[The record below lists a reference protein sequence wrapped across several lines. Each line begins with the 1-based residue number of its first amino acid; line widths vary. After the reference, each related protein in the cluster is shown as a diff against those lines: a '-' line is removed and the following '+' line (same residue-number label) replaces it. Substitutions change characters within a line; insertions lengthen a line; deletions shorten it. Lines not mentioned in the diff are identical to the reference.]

1 MAFESNPKI
10 ARKIGWITATSIVI
24 ANMIGAGIFTT
35 SGLMAGNLPNPTW
48 VLLFWFIGGMIAIA
62 GAMCYA
68 ELATRM
74 PEDGG
79 EYLYLKRLYHPSLG
93 FLSGWTSFFVGFS
106 APIAASA
113 LGFAEYIIPDEGLT
127 VSGVVIQDPVWI
139 KKVLALSVI
148 VLFTVVHY
156 MGHKWG
162 SRIQNL
168 LTVVKILVVFG
179 LASLGMILGEGDWS
193 NLQFQSGEAYGGLAI
208 GTAMMLVMFSY
219 SGWNASSYI
228 AGEMKNPRKSLP
240 LSLLLGTGIVIAVYL
255 SVNLF
260 IFRSL
265 PFQEIQGTIA
275 IFEKASIAALG
286 EWIGRILGILSAIAL
301 LASLSAFI
309 MIGPRIYFAMA
320 LDKLFFPFAARVH
333 RRFGVPGRSI
343 LIQGSIAFIFAL
355 IGSFEQIIIYVE
367 FALLI
372 FPFFAVAGLFVARKK
387 NIGESMAVRVT
398 GYPVVPLFF
407 LICSL
412 LIMIIAYIN
421 RPLEST
427 AAVITVL
434 IGIPIY
440 YIWAKNMGM
449 DGKPHN

>member
-10 ARKIGWITATSIVI
+10 TRKIGWITATSIVI

-168 LTVVKILVVFG
+168 LTAVKILIVFG

-355 IGSFEQIIIYVE
+355 
-367 FALLI
+367 
-372 FPFFAVAGLFVARKK
+372 AGLFVARKK

-440 YIWAKNMGM
+440 YIWAKNMG
-449 DGKPHN
+449 KSRTHL

>member
-1 MAFESNPKI
+1 MPLESNPKI

-48 VLLFWFIGGMIAIA
+48 VLLFWLFGGMIAIS
-62 GAMCYA
+62 GAMCYT
-68 ELATRM
+68 ELSTRM
-74 PEDGG
+74 PDDGG
-79 EYLYLKRLYHPSLG
+79 EYLYLKKLYHPALG

-113 LGFAEYIIPDEGLT
+113 LGFAEYIIPAEGLS
-127 VSGVVIQDPVWI
+127 VSGEIVQNPVWI
-139 KKVLALSVI
+139 KKLLALSVI

-156 MGHKWG
+156 LGHKLG
-162 SRIQNL
+162 SKIQNL
-168 LTVVKILVVFG
+168 LTAVKILIVFG
-179 LASLGMILGEGDWS
+179 LASLGMIMGTGDWS
-193 NLQFQSGEAYGGLAI
+193 NLQFQTTEAYGGLAI

-240 LSLLLGTGIVIAVYL
+240 FSLLLGTGIVIAVYL

-265 PFQEIQGTIA
+265 PFNEVQGTIA
-275 IFEKASIAALG
+275 IFEKASNAAFG
-286 EWIGRILGILSAIAL
+286 SWFGRVLGILSAIAL

-309 MIGPRIYFAMA
+309 MIGPRIYYAMA
-320 LDKLFFPFAARVH
+320 LDKLFFPFAARIH
-333 RRFGVPGRSI
+333 RKFGVPGRSI
-343 LIQGSIAFIFAL
+343 LIQGSIAL
-355 IGSFEQIIIYVE
+355 VLVMIGSFEQIVIYVQ

-372 FPFFAVAGLFVARKK
+372 FPFFAVAGLFIARRKK
-387 NIGESMAVRVT
+387 IGESMAVLVP
-398 GYPVVPLFF
+398 GYPVVPVFF
-407 LICSL
+407 LLCSL

-421 RPLEST
+421 RPIEST
-427 AAVITVL
+427 AAVITVI
-434 IGIPIY
+434 IGIPVY
-440 YIWAKNMGM
+440 YIWVRGMGLR
-449 DGKPHN
+449 K